1 MTSRLDGKGA
11 AVADE
16 RAEQI
21 LVAACRA
28 IARLGFGSTR
38 IADVAREAGTSTGT
52 VHYYFETKDDLLVAA
67 LRWANTRPYDR
78 LDEMLDPGD
87 DATTKLAKL
96 IEFSVPYPGRGRDGW
111 VLWLEFWNRAL
122 LRPELLEESEQVELR
137 WRAYFFRIVDEGAE
151 SGEFK
156 PVAPADEVA
165 ERLIALV
172 NGLGI
177 AAVAERA
184 AIGPE
189 RFRELAFRF
198 ISEQLAVPIE
208 ELAAR
213 AAAVSAEAKSSM

>member
-1 MTSRLDGKGA
+1 MTSRLDGRSA

-16 RAEQI
+16 RSEQI

-28 IARLGFGSTR
+28 IVRLGFASTR

-78 LDEMLDPGD
+78 LDELLAPED

-96 IEFSVPYPGRGRDGW
+96 IEFSVPYPGRGRDDW
-111 VLWLEFWNRAL
+111 VLWLEFWNLAL
-122 LRPELLEESEQVELR
+122 LRPELLEESEKVERR
-137 WRAYFFRIVDEGAE
+137 WRGYFFRIVNQGVA
-151 SGEFK
+151 SLEFE
-156 PVAPADEVA
+156 PVAPPDEVS

-184 AIGPE
+184 AIGAE
-189 RFRELAFRF
+189 RFRELSFRF
-198 ISEQLAVPIE
+198 VSEQLGVPIE
-208 ELAAR
+208 ELLIR
-213 AAAVSAEAKSSM
+213 AAAVAAAATTTR

>member
-21 LVAACRA
+21 LAAACRA
-28 IARLGFGSTR
+28 IVRLGFASTR

-52 VHYYFETKDDLLVAA
+52 VHYYFETKDDVLVAA

-78 LDEMLDPGD
+78 LDEMIDPAD
-87 DATTKLAKL
+87 DAMTKIAKV
-96 IEFSVPYPGRGRDGW
+96 IEFAVPYPGRGRDDW

-122 LRPELLEESEQVELR
+122 LRPELLEENEKVERR
-137 WRAYFFRIVDEGAE
+137 WRGYFFRIVNEGVE

-156 PVAPADEVA
+156 PVAPPEEVT

-184 AIGPE
+184 VIGPA
-189 RFRELAFRF
+189 RFRELTFRF

-208 ELAAR
+208 ELRTR
-213 AAAVSAEAKSSM
+213 AAAFAAEAKTAP

>member
-16 RAEQI
+16 RSEQI

-28 IARLGFGSTR
+28 IVRLGFGSTR

-78 LDEMLDPGD
+78 LDEMLGPDD
-87 DATTKLAKL
+87 DATTKLVKV
-96 IEFSVPYPGRGRDGW
+96 IEFSVPYPGRGRDDW

-122 LRPELLEESEQVELR
+122 LRPELLEESEQVERR
-137 WRAYFFRIVDEGAE
+137 WRAYFFRIVDEGTE
-151 SGEFK
+151 SGKFE

-184 AIGPE
+184 TIGPE

-213 AAAVSAEAKSSM
+213 AAAVAAEATGNV

>member
-1 MTSRLDGKGA
+1 MTSRLDGKSV
-11 AVADE
+11 AVADD
-16 RAEQI
+16 RSEQI

-28 IARLGFGSTR
+28 IVRLGFASTR

-78 LDEMLDPGD
+78 LDEMLDPDD
-87 DATTKLAKL
+87 DATTKLVKV
-96 IEFSVPYPGRGRDGW
+96 IVFSVPYPGRGRDDW

-122 LRPELLEESEQVELR
+122 LRPELLEASQKVERR
-137 WRAYFFRIVDEGAE
+137 WRAYFFRIVDEGTE
-151 SGEFK
+151 SGEFE

-189 RFRELAFRF
+189 RFRELTFRF

-213 AAAVSAEAKSSM
+213 AAAVSAEAKSSV

>member
-1 MTSRLDGKGA
+1 MTSRLDGRSA

-28 IARLGFGSTR
+28 IVRLGFASTR

-78 LDEMLDPGD
+78 LDGMIDPAD
-87 DATTKLAKL
+87 DATTKIARL
-96 IEFSVPYPGRGRDGW
+96 IEFSVPYPGRGRDDW

-122 LRPELLEESEQVELR
+122 LRPELLEESEKVERR
-137 WRAYFFRIVDEGAE
+137 WRSYFFRIVREGVE

-156 PVAPADEVA
+156 PVAPPDEVA

-177 AAVAERA
+177 AAVAERT
-184 AIGPE
+184 AIDPE
-189 RFRELAFRF
+189 RFRELTFRF
-198 ISEQLAVPIE
+198 ISEQLALSVQK
-208 ELAAR
+208 LHAR
-213 AAAVSAEAKSSM
+213 AAAVAAEATTAP